1 MVLKTYSWA
10 IPKYKITAE
19 EAHKEISKLSEVT
32 PHNIVELAKDENSP
46 LHNEFEWNDTIAGD
60 KYREIQARDMLRC
73 IIVHEEN
80 KDDKPTEIRA
90 WVSTTEK
97 CVYDRI
103 EAVVSNETEY
113 ENLLKT
119 ALKELESF
127 KKKYHSLKEL
137 KPIFEAM
144 KEL

>member
-10 IPKYKITAE
+10 IPKYKIGVDVAVSE
-19 EAHKEISKLSEVT
+19 LSKLKEKT
-32 PHNIVELAKDENSP
+32 PHNIVELARDENNP
-46 LHNEFEWNDTIAGD
+46 LHGEFEWNDTVAGE
-60 KYREIQARDMLRC
+60 KYREIQAREMLRC
-73 IIVHEEN
+73 IIQHEEDESG
-80 KDDKPTEIRA
+80 KEITIRA
-90 WVSTTEK
+90 FVNTTETN
-97 CVYDRI
+97 VYDTI

-137 KPIFEAM
+137 KPVFEAM

>member
-10 IPKYKITAE
+10 IPKYKVGVDVAINE
-19 EAHKEISKLSEVT
+19 LSKLKEKT
-32 PHNIVELAKDENSP
+32 PHNIVELARDENNP
-46 LHNEFEWNDTIAGD
+46 LHGEFEWNDTVAGE
-60 KYREIQARDMLRC
+60 KYREIQAREMLRC
-73 IIVHEEN
+73 IIQHEEDESG
-80 KDDKPTEIRA
+80 KEITIRA
-90 WVSTTEK
+90 FVNTTETN
-97 CVYDRI
+97 VYDTI
-103 EAVVSNETEY
+103 EAVVRNETEY

-137 KPIFEAM
+137 KPVFEAM